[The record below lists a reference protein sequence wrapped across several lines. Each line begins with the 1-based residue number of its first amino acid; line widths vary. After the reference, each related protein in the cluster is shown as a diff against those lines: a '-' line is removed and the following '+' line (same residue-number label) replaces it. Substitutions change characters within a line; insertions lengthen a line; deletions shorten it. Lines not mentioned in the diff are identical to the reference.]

1 MKKLDINA
9 LAQLSGLTG
18 VMASLIF
25 VGFELRQ
32 SQKIALAGQMQSRA
46 EQITDYNLTFLETA
60 DSDDLYAIFNENY
73 SELTEKQKWL
83 SDVQGRW
90 QLQMQQTSVWMY
102 QQGFLSEDRW
112 LPTKTRIQGLY
123 DNCERR
129 HLFDSALETAYQ
141 NFLNTIPDNCL
152 R

>member
-9 LAQLSGLTG
+9 LARLSGLAG

-60 DSDDLYAIFNENY
+60 DSDDLYAISNENY

-112 LPTKTRIQGLY
+112 LSYSRLV
-123 DNCERR
+123 R
-129 HLFDSALETAYQ
+129 
-141 NFLNTIPDNCL
+141 
-152 R
+152 